1 MPRGRAVHA
10 CCLMG
15 KTGNVTGCP
24 IGGWTTGAIMG
35 IVKMN
40 GDYSTHWKIM
50 GLILKMW
57 VKKNNIPIH
66 IHYIIL

>member
-1 MPRGRAVHA
+1 
-10 CCLMG
+10 MG